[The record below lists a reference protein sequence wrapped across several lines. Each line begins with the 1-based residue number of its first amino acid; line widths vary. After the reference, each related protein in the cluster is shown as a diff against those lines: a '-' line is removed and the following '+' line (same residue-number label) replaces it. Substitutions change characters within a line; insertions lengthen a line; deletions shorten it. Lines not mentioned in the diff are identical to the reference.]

1 MNDVVMLFDWGVVV
15 EGGRGRI
22 LEIGIDQE
30 RDGRRRRMTT
40 DGRRRILTTYD
51 NIMVKFGG

>member
-1 MNDVVMLFDWGVVV
+1 MLFDWGVVV

>member
-30 RDGRRRRMTT
+30 RDGRRRR
-40 DGRRRILTTYD
+40 ILTTC
-51 NIMVKFGG
+51 NIMVSGE